1 MASASLASQDA
12 AGYSAT
18 ALGPVGSVAK
28 QRIAYPIL
36 VLGLLSVLYNGL
48 LAYINHN
55 IMPLSMTHVAGM
67 EGIIIVWSVAYLL
80 KKGFYE
86 DDLPTLLFMLFTLF
100 VSVYISVVNK
110 IAFIDHF
117 RNVLIIFC
125 FAGLGSWCNE
135 RTLKLTFRIA
145 AMVVFIFL
153 MFEIV
158 DTNFYVSLVHPSD
171 YFANTRG
178 LKPYSFNKT
187 GLFQNALGFPGR
199 FSFGIIDHR
208 SSSIFLEQVSL
219 ANFCG
224 VIAIYL
230 ISMWDRLGRGDRVL
244 MVATA
249 LLILT
254 TNDTRTMLIFSL
266 ACIVGYFVFPLIPK
280 LCNLLLMPLI
290 LAAGFLIFSIN
301 PNATGDNFTGR
312 INLTMHKFM
321 EIEPLAPLGLA
332 VDRILEFADS
342 GYVYLLYGSTI
353 FGVIAFWLFVCLY
366 PAGAT
371 PAQRRAGHSLCLFI
385 FLNMM
390 IGGTAIFSMKIS
402 GLLWLVIGYMR
413 FVDRP
418 RVTQDR
424 VVAGVT
430 S

>member
-1 MASASLASQDA
+1 MARDVPGTRNRSQ
-12 AGYSAT
+12 
-18 ALGPVGSVAK
+18 VAV
-28 QRIAYPIL
+28 QRIDYPVL

-55 IMPLSMTHVAGM
+55 IFPLSMTHVAAS
-67 EGIIIVWSVAYLL
+67 EGLIMAGAVLYLL
-80 KKGFYE
+80 KRGIYE
-86 DDLPTLLFMLFTLF
+86 DDLPGLLFMLFTLVVTIY
-100 VSVYISVVNK
+100 VSVLNRM
-110 IAFIDHF
+110 AFIDHF

-125 FAGLGSWCNE
+125 FAGLGSWSNE

-145 AMVVFIFL
+145 ALAVLIFL
-153 MFEIV
+153 IFEIV
-158 DTNFYVSLVHPSD
+158 DVKFYVSLVHPSD

-178 LKPYSFNKT
+178 LKPYSFNTT

-224 VIAIYL
+224 VIAVYL
-230 ISMWDRLGRGDRVL
+230 ISMWDRLSRWDRML
-244 MVATA
+244 MIATS

-266 ACIVGYFVFPLIPK
+266 ACIAGYFVFPMIPK
-280 LCNLLLMPLI
+280 LFSLMLMPLI
-290 LAAGFLIFSIN
+290 VAAGFLVYLRE

-312 INLTMHKFM
+312 INLTMKKLM
-321 EIEPLAPLGLA
+321 EIDPLAPLGLS
-332 VDRILEFADS
+332 VDRIAEFADS
-342 GYVYLLYGSTI
+342 GYVYLLYGATI

-366 PAGAT
+366 PAGTT
-371 PAQRRAGHSLCLFI
+371 PAQRRAAHSLSLFI

-413 FVDRP
+413 FVDKP
-418 RVTQDR
+418 RV
-424 VVAGVT
+424 G
-430 S
+430 

>member
-1 MASASLASQDA
+1 MSAASLTGHKIESTPTIA
-12 AGYSAT
+12 ARPAFVTAKDRIDYS
-18 ALGPVGSVAK
+18 
-28 QRIAYPIL
+28 IL
-36 VLGLLSVLYNGL
+36 TLGLLSVLYNGL
-48 LAYINHN
+48 LAYIKHN

-67 EGIIIVWSVAYLL
+67 EGIIMVWSVGYLL
-80 KKGFYE
+80 KKGIFE
-86 DDLPTLLFMLFTLF
+86 DDLPTLMFMLFTLF
-100 VSVYISVVNK
+100 VSIYISVINK

-135 RTLKLTFRIA
+135 RTLKLAFRIA
-145 AMVVFIFL
+145 ALVVFIFL
-153 MFEIV
+153 MFEVV
-158 DTNFYVSLVHPSD
+158 DVKFYVSLVHPSD

-178 LKPYSFNKT
+178 LLPYSFNKT

-224 VIAIYL
+224 VIALYL
-230 ISMWDRLGRGDRVL
+230 VSMWDRLGRVDRTL
-244 MVATA
+244 MIATA

-266 ACIVGYFVFPLIPK
+266 SCIGGYFVFPLIPK
-280 LCNLLLMPLI
+280 FFNLALMPLI
-290 LAAGFLIFSIN
+290 LAAGFLVFSVN

-312 INLTMHKFM
+312 INLTMHKLM
-321 EIEPLAPLGLA
+321 DIDPLAPLGLA
-332 VDRILEFADS
+332 ADRIAEFADS
-342 GYVYLLYGSTI
+342 GYVYLLYGATF
-353 FGVIAFWLFVCLY
+353 FGVIAFWLFICLY
-366 PAGAT
+366 PAGTT
-371 PAQRRAGHSLCLFI
+371 PAQRRAAHSLCLFI

-402 GLLWLVIGYMR
+402 GLLWLLIGHMR

-418 RVTQDR
+418 RVAQSR
-424 VVAGVT
+424 SKGVVG
-430 S
+430 

>member
-1 MASASLASQDA
+1 MKAGLALAEGTDLARDVPGTRNRSQ
-12 AGYSAT
+12 
-18 ALGPVGSVAK
+18 VAV
-28 QRIAYPIL
+28 QRIDYPVL

-55 IMPLSMTHVAGM
+55 IFPLSMTHVAAS
-67 EGIIIVWSVAYLL
+67 EGLIMAGAVLYLL
-80 KKGFYE
+80 KRGIYE
-86 DDLPTLLFMLFTLF
+86 DDLPGLLFMLFTLVVTIY
-100 VSVYISVVNK
+100 VSVLNRM
-110 IAFIDHF
+110 AFIDHF

-125 FAGLGSWCNE
+125 FAGLGSWSNE

-145 AMVVFIFL
+145 ALAVLIFL
-153 MFEIV
+153 IFEIV
-158 DTNFYVSLVHPSD
+158 DVKFYVSLVHPSD

-178 LKPYSFNKT
+178 LKPYSFNTT

-224 VIAIYL
+224 VIAVYL
-230 ISMWDRLGRGDRVL
+230 ISMWDRLSRWDRML
-244 MVATA
+244 MIATS

-266 ACIVGYFVFPLIPK
+266 ACIAGYFVFPMIPK
-280 LCNLLLMPLI
+280 LFSLMLMPLI
-290 LAAGFLIFSIN
+290 VAAGFLVYLRE

-312 INLTMHKFM
+312 INLTMKKLM
-321 EIEPLAPLGLA
+321 EIDPLAPLGLS
-332 VDRILEFADS
+332 VDRIAEFADS
-342 GYVYLLYGSTI
+342 GYVYLLYGATI

-366 PAGAT
+366 PAGTT
-371 PAQRRAGHSLCLFI
+371 PAQRRAAHSLSLFI

-413 FVDRP
+413 FVDKP
-418 RVTQDR
+418 RV
-424 VVAGVT
+424 G
-430 S
+430 

>member
-1 MASASLASQDA
+1 MANASLADQDSA
-12 AGYSAT
+12 RYSAIVVRP
-18 ALGPVGSVAK
+18 ASSAVK
-28 QRIAYPIL
+28 ERIDYPIL
-36 VLGLLSVLYNGL
+36 TLGLLSVLYNGL

-55 IMPLSMTHVAGM
+55 ITPLSMTHVAGM
-67 EGIIIVWSVAYLL
+67 EGIILVWSVAYLL

-86 DDLPTLLFMLFTLF
+86 DDLPTLLFILFTLF
-100 VSVYISVVNK
+100 VSIYISVVNK
-110 IAFIDHF
+110 MAFVDHF

-125 FAGLGSWCNE
+125 FAGLGSWSNE
-135 RTLKLTFRIA
+135 RTLKLAFRIA
-145 AMVVFIFL
+145 ALVVFIFL
-153 MFEIV
+153 MFEVV
-158 DTNFYVSLVHPSD
+158 DTKFYVSLVHPSD

-178 LKPYSFNKT
+178 LKPYSFNTT

-224 VIAIYL
+224 VIALYL
-230 ISMWDRLGRGDRVL
+230 VSMWDRLGLADRVL
-244 MVATA
+244 MIATA

-266 ACIVGYFVFPLIPK
+266 SCIVGYFVFPLIPK
-280 LCNLLLMPLI
+280 AFNLVLMPLI
-290 LAAGFLIFSIN
+290 LAAGFLVFSVN

-312 INLTMHKFM
+312 INLTMHKLM
-321 EIEPLAPLGLA
+321 EIDPLAPLGLA
-332 VDRILEFADS
+332 ADRIAEFADS
-342 GYVYLLYGSTI
+342 GYVYLLYGATF
-353 FGVIAFWLFVCLY
+353 FGVIAFWLFICLY
-366 PAGAT
+366 PAGTT
-371 PAQRRAGHSLCLFI
+371 PAQRRAAHSLCLFI

-402 GLLWLVIGYMR
+402 GLLWLLIGHMR

-418 RVTQDR
+418 RVTQGR
-424 VVAGVT
+424 VDGVT